1 MEDEIK
7 NLKDKIEKLE
17 KQKAVKA
24 DVVSV
29 SSHQIRTSLSAIK
42 WILKMFTSGDL
53 GKISAEQKGLMEKA
67 YENNERALDLISEM
81 LLTNKAEDVIEKEYL
96 FSKVDM
102 EEMIEDSIFDLSGE
116 AHAHGA
122 EVIFLKPEDS
132 LPKAYADKEK
142 IRIVIQNLIENA
154 IKYSNNG
161 GKIFIS
167 VTKKNESLE
176 VSIKDTGIGISEEG
190 KKKIFEKFYRDTNAQ
205 KKQSIGSGIGLYT
218 AKIIIEKHK
227 GKIWFSSTENEG
239 TTYFFTIPV
248 STDEK

>member
-116 AHAHGA
+116 AHA
-122 EVIFLKPEDS
+122 
-132 LPKAYADKEK
+132 DKEK

-239 TTYFFTIPV
+239 TTFFFTIPV